1 MRARKFGRVGL
12 LLGWLVM
19 GWGIGESFSYPAD
32 GWLWRPA
39 HPFNQPGLVLP
50 VQSYQAPPEPEFPEV
65 QQPTPAPEV
74 LSDKERERLF
84 SLVPLL
90 EGRQEFWAM
99 GEFVHYGKHSIPML
113 IKALTMP
120 SPRIRYNAIETLAMI
135 KDPSA
140 VPALLERALDR
151 NELPRIRDHAIRIA
165 TRLDPTQVLPAI
177 REMVKDP
184 NSTIRKSAVFEARRV
199 RQKEILPIIINL
211 IPDPERFV
219 AITARDSFWVLTG
232 FIGSIHDWE
241 TSTVEDRKEW
251 VKEWWAW
258 WEKNQHR
265 FDQAPADTQASMA
278 EPSRRP

>member
-1 MRARKFGRVGL
+1 MTTRRFFMFSVTTVCVLVFGLRAGSSLADIGTEVGRP
-12 LLGWLVM
+12 
-19 GWGIGESFSYPAD
+19 SD
-32 GWLWRPA
+32 GSPI
-39 HPFNQPGLVLP
+39 VL
-50 VQSYQAPPEPEFPEV
+50 VQSYQAPPEPEFPEI
-65 QQPTPAPEV
+65 PKATPAPDTLTE
-74 LSDKERERLF
+74 KERDRLF

-113 IKALTMP
+113 VTALTMP

-140 VPALLERALDR
+140 VPALLERALDP
-151 NELPRIRDHAIRIA
+151 EEMPRIRDHAIRVA

-184 NSTIRKSAVFEARRV
+184 NPTIRKAAVFEARRV
-199 RQKEILPIIINL
+199 RQKDILPIIIDL

-219 AITARDSFWVLTG
+219 AITARDSFWTLTG

-241 TSTVEDRKEW
+241 ASTWEDRKEW
-251 VKEWWAW
+251 VKEWRAW
-258 WEKNQHR
+258 WEEHHHT
-265 FDQAPADTQASMA
+265 FDQAFPSPQAPAASRSA
-278 EPSRRP
+278 RP